1 MGSGA
6 LKLTVL
12 TRFGFLARILAVF
25 CIVSLVAV
33 EFAHSNAHFGP
44 LSHTATQADAGPPDD
59 PSDTSNNSGVPA
71 EHYCHGCSMFL
82 MTVQAPGVVL
92 LEISTAVSM
101 RHADRYRPHAPAT
114 NTPPPRA

>member
-12 TRFGFLARILAVF
+12 TRFGLLARILAVF

-33 EFAHSNAHFGP
+33 EFAHSNGHFAP
-44 LSHTATQADAGPPDD
+44 LSNTATQADAGPPDD

-71 EHYCHGCSMFL
+71 EHIATAARCFL
-82 MTVQAPGVVL
+82 
-92 LEISTAVSM
+92 
-101 RHADRYRPHAPAT
+101 
-114 NTPPPRA
+114 